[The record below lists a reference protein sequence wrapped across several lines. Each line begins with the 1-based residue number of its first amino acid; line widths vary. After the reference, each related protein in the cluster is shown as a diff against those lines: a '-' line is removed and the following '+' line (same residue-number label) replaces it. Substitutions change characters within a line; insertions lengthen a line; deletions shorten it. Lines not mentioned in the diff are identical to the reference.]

1 MWLLQ
6 RKRRGLCRLAA
17 TCGLRFKGAP
27 FRGVKQSWLGA
38 GLSLL
43 ERSAGFW
50 RARRPLPL
58 LSAHQGRRLGLLE
71 SENLSVN
78 AASKEERRATRLRWN
93 LWDLGLLDLALPEGF
108 SMI

>member
-50 RARRPLPL
+50 RAHRPCPCSLP
-58 LSAHQGRRLGLLE
+58 
-71 SENLSVN
+71 
-78 AASKEERRATRLRWN
+78 TRV
-93 LWDLGLLDLALPEGF
+93 EGWGCW
-108 SMI
+108 SQRICQ

>member
-50 RARRPLPL
+50 RAYLRVRRE
-58 LSAHQGRRLGLLE
+58 LSTMQE
-71 SENLSVN
+71 VD
-78 AASKEERRATRLRWN
+78 T
-93 LWDLGLLDLALPEGF
+93 
-108 SMI
+108 